1 MRPALRFN
9 SPRQRLHRADFYRLN
24 QVMMKESRLVDDQ
37 HPVGVARVL
46 GDVGHWVVARRV
58 GAPVGAGEGVLHAMG
73 PAPAC
78 SAGCRPPFRSTGLGR
93 PLRDS
98 PARRRGLGAGE
109 VLAEP
114 AGHEAQLVGPA
125 PDRLDRRED

>member
-73 PAPAC
+73 PAG
-78 SAGCRPPFRSTGLGR
+78 AGVLGR
-93 PLRDS
+93 LPAALPLDGAGQT
-98 PARRRGLGAGE
+98 PEGLAGSATWFGAGE

-114 AGHEAQLVGPA
+114 AGHEAQLVGPG
-125 PDRLDRRED
+125 PT